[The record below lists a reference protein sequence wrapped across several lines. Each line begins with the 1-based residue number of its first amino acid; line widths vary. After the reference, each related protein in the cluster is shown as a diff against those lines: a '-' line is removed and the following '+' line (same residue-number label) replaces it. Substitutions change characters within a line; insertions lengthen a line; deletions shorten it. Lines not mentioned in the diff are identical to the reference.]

1 MGTSGFIRGLYSF
14 STWIIKF
21 TTTNVLWLIFNL
33 PIVYLVLNMLSA
45 TTPDELIINFI
56 TIAILLPF
64 VLFPATTA
72 MFGIIRQWVIGNT
85 DISLIRSFWKYY
97 KNNYL
102 RSLFGGLIIT
112 FLTVILLIDY
122 YYFTSTNSPLFYI
135 FLLISMFTIVFI
147 THFFSNTVHV
157 NDTLFISFKN
167 SFLLSVGNPVYTIGI
182 TIFIGIIAYI
192 SINVYTIL
200 IFLGSGSL
208 MAYLSFLLYYKSQS
222 NLTAEN
228 SSQ

>member
-1 MGTSGFIRGLYSF
+1 LGTSGFIRGLYSF